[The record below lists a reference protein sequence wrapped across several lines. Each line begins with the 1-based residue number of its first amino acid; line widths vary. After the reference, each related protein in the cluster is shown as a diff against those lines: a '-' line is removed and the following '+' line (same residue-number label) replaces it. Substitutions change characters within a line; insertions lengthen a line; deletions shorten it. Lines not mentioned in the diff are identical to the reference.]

1 MASGGSLHCVG
12 EKQSRVFS
20 GLLSG
25 VQSEAL
31 ERFVGIGMVELP
43 IERNVLRYGQK
54 QVTSEE
60 STVDSGS
67 SYLSELSMRGLK
79 ARPNDDA
86 QIESPCMCHFSPS
99 LNRLW
104 I

>member
-1 MASGGSLHCVG
+1 M
-12 EKQSRVFS
+12 
-20 GLLSG
+20 
-25 VQSEAL
+25 
-31 ERFVGIGMVELP
+31 
-43 IERNVLRYGQK
+43 LRYGQK

-79 ARPNDDA
+79 ARPNDGA
-86 QIESPCMCHFSPS
+86 QTESPCMCLLSPS